1 MSFAPEWS
9 GNVSATY
16 EWDFGSSLVG
26 RFNVG
31 AKYMSDYNTGS
42 DLDPQKAQD
51 AYTLVN
57 ARVGVGAKSGRWML
71 EFWGQNL
78 TDETYKQVG
87 IDAPIQTGS
96 WNAFLG
102 APRTYGMTLRL
113 RY

>member
-1 MSFAPEWS
+1 
-9 GNVSATY
+9 
-16 EWDFGSSLVG
+16 
-26 RFNVG
+26 
-31 AKYMSDYNTGS
+31 MSDYNTGS

-51 AYTLVN
+51 AYTPVN
-57 ARVGVGAKSGRWML
+57 ARVGVGSASGRWML

-102 APRTYGMTLRL
+102 SPRLYGVTLRV